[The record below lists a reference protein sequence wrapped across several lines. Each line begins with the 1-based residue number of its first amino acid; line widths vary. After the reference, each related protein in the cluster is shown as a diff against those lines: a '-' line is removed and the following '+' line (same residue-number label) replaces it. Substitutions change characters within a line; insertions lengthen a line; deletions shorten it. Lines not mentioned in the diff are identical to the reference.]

1 MREGAIQ
8 KLNGIA
14 AQVGLDKLP
23 VKTAWKAVQR
33 LIKKVQARTT
43 DAPTTAR
50 LFDTAKEWVDNW
62 GHLDGT
68 LAPPPP
74 QGSKAPPGDDATL
87 VPKHR
92 VLLPNFRLQSRAFM
106 VTYNSKQFTKETWCA
121 LRAFTQTTAQ
131 RLGATAWAA
140 CLEESLNAKHFP
152 SGRITSKTCPSPQ
165 FHGHAYYFW
174 DGAERVRL
182 HNTNDF
188 VFAGVRPRVDV
199 CAARNPATFKSAAL
213 HGLWYVFVRKKGAVA
228 EATNYLPWQAYLPK
242 KEWLVSLWA
251 QRKLDHDD
259 FERLSAHFR
268 EGHAARMQELAAVR
282 RTEMACAVREHIR
295 LEAARADTTTLL
307 SFRRFAEVD
316 QFLTCFEPKTFLLRR
331 PILVIVGWASPCWLR
346 MSSVAW
352 VSCSA

>member
-23 VKTAWKAVQR
+23 VKTASKAVQR

-50 LFDTAKEWVDNW
+50 LFDTAKEWVDNG

-106 VTYNSKQFTKETWCA
+106 VTYNSKKFTKETWCP

-140 CLEESLNAKHFP
+140 CLEESLNAKHIS
-152 SGRITSKTCPSPQ
+152 SGRIT
-165 FHGHAYYFW
+165 
-174 DGAERVRL
+174 
-182 HNTNDF
+182 
-188 VFAGVRPRVDV
+188 
-199 CAARNPATFKSAAL
+199 
-213 HGLWYVFVRKKGAVA
+213 
-228 EATNYLPWQAYLPK
+228 
-242 KEWLVSLWA
+242 
-251 QRKLDHDD
+251 
-259 FERLSAHFR
+259 
-268 EGHAARMQELAAVR
+268 
-282 RTEMACAVREHIR
+282 
-295 LEAARADTTTLL
+295 
-307 SFRRFAEVD
+307 
-316 QFLTCFEPKTFLLRR
+316 
-331 PILVIVGWASPCWLR
+331 
-346 MSSVAW
+346 
-352 VSCSA
+352 